1 MARAVSNALSSSL
14 VQEELLHVQSEL
26 ILLDLQVK
34 ATHERKCFS
43 RLNDANKA
51 KRRRSIH
58 DITSV
63 DAADISEPSQGQK
76 FDKLK
81 GPCGGQL
88 QWPITNYVT
97 EAFDR
102 GMISLPGPVTNYLIE
117 GPSVVNP
124 EKFPLCAAVGSEL
137 NSSFLDVDEFLL
149 SIEDLITVPTEGTSG
164 AWRGVDTRTYPSLSL
179 QPSIAG
185 GGTGMYTHPFIKV
198 GSLEELM
205 TKQLVGSTQVGPTV
219 NTTSLPLSISDHM
232 GVHGC
237 TASSSGATNGFESTV
252 RAPQGGFAVYSMQLP
267 SVPGTSGG
275 GTYPSSNPSIKD
287 DNVFDLEDLFP
298 DHIIGF
304 GK

>member
-1 MARAVSNALSSSL
+1 MAATLKLATDFNYSGEQLIRGTGRTPT
-14 VQEELLHVQSEL
+14 HV
-26 ILLDLQVK
+26 

-124 EKFPLCAAVGSEL
+124 EKFPLGAAVGSEL

-149 SIEDLITVPTEGTSG
+149 SIEDLITVPAEGTSG

-198 GSLEELM
+198 RVAGRADDEA
-205 TKQLVGSTQVGPTV
+205 VGW
-219 NTTSLPLSISDHM
+219 IH
-232 GVHGC
+232 
-237 TASSSGATNGFESTV
+237 SSRSY
-252 RAPQGGFAVYSMQLP
+252 R
-267 SVPGTSGG
+267 
-275 GTYPSSNPSIKD
+275 
-287 DNVFDLEDLFP
+287 
-298 DHIIGF
+298 
-304 GK
+304 